1 MENHDNNPNKRQ
13 AQDTHK
19 IGQLKDF
26 VKQSKYIDIKE
37 QPNICKQFGLPF
49 LRYIFQDE
57 YRNRFYE
64 YLNHHTTTVASVFKA
79 TGIPEKYLCQCKA
92 YYESRNLLKV
102 VTIGRCPT
110 TGSNNVQFLTTN
122 ENLLK
127 TIKGF
132 NPDNQLSLFK

>member
-1 MENHDNNPNKRQ
+1 MENHDNSPNKRQ
-13 AQDTHK
+13 GQDTYK
-19 IGQLKDF
+19 IEQLKAF

-37 QPNICKQFGLPF
+37 QPNVCKQFGLPF

-64 YLNHHTTTVASVFKA
+64 YLKHHTTTVASVFKA

-92 YYESRNLLKV
+92 YYESKKLLKV
-102 VTIGRCPT
+102 VAIGRCPA

-122 ENLLK
+122 ENLLSSLV
-127 TIKGF
+127 GF
-132 NPDNQLSLFK
+132 NPTNQYKMF